1 MGRLK
6 SNIDWKKVDTLL
18 KAQCDGTE
26 IAAMLGLK
34 CADTLYR
41 HVKETFKMDF
51 VAYSQQKRAEGRTL
65 LKVAQFDKALTEKSQ
80 TMQIWL
86 GKQYLGQKDRTDN
99 ENRNTEV
106 NHIIVKSEEEKNEL
120 TDFLNR
126 NE

>member
-1 MGRLK
+1 MKIMGRPK
-6 SNIDWKKVDTLL
+6 ANIDWHKVDNLL

-86 GKQYLGQKDRTDN
+86 GKQYLGQKDKNDITTDDKPITP
-99 ENRNTEV
+99 TEFV
-106 NHIIVKSEEEKNEL
+106 VEVLDGKSKV
-120 TDFLNR
+120 
-126 NE
+126 

>member
-1 MGRLK
+1 MGRPK
-6 SNIDWKKVDTLL
+6 ANIDWHKVDNLL

-86 GKQYLGQKDRTDN
+86 GKQYLGQKDKNDITTDDKPITP
-99 ENRNTEV
+99 TEFV
-106 NHIIVKSEEEKNEL
+106 VEVLDGKSKV
-120 TDFLNR
+120 
-126 NE
+126 